1 MSDYTRVEQNGQLA
15 MCSSSS
21 EIVFPCRLDGFIH
34 KDTKVHIDETGLP
47 HMEFIGELKVS
58 YEESFCPKC
67 GRKMSCHEHPE
78 ITLDHIPFGLYP
90 TSITVKHTRFYCRK
104 CRESHQQNIPFKAN
118 DHRMTKDL
126 HLYIIRLLATG
137 IYTNKAIAQLANI
150 SENTVKAIDKKRL
163 YSIHT
168 IDGLGK
174 ELSKPRRQARYLG
187 IDEFL
192 LHEGRKYATHIS
204 DLETGEVLMV
214 AESKAKEVVYR
225 FIEHVG
231 EDWMKGVK
239 AIACDMN
246 ADFAAA
252 FKAKCPWINIVY
264 DFFHIRK
271 NLGDKLITPVRL
283 DEYRRLKGEGREE
296 EANAFKG
303 ARYILL
309 SNRETLQLRDKMSRE
324 DAPKANKS
332 SLFYFKKHTKK
343 ELNMEAWYDK
353 LIKENKLITTLDIVK
368 EELRSAYKL
377 TSRAEM
383 ARKMTYIIKVCY
395 ATGNKHFKW
404 FANLLISHI
413 CGIISHADIAISSGR
428 IEGLNNRIKT
438 LRRQGYGY
446 RDDEYFFLKI
456 MDISN
461 SKYARIPAY
470 HEFWY

>member
-1 MSDYTRVEQNGQLA
+1 
-15 MCSSSS
+15 MCTSSS
-21 EIVFPCRLDGFIH
+21 EIIFPCHLDGFIH
-34 KDTKVHIDETGLP
+34 KDTHVHIDETGLP

-58 YEESFCPKC
+58 YEKTFCPKC
-67 GRKMSCHEHPE
+67 RRKMSCHDHPE
-78 ITLDHIPFGLYP
+78 ITLDHIPFGSYP
-90 TSITVKHTRFYCRK
+90 TSITVKQTRFFCRK
-104 CRESHQQNIPFKAN
+104 CSKSHYQEIPFKAHN
-118 DHRMTKDL
+118 HRMTKDL
-126 HLYIIRLLATG
+126 YGHIIRLLAMGSLTL
-137 IYTNKAIAQLANI
+137 KSIAKLCSI
-150 SENTVKAIDKKRL
+150 SENTVKALDEKRL
-163 YSIHT
+163 TAIYT
-168 IDGLGK
+168 VDGLGK
-174 ELSKPRRQARYLG
+174 ELLKPRKQSRYLG

-192 LHEGRKYATHIS
+192 LHEGRRYATHIS
-204 DLETGEVLMV
+204 DLETGEVLWI
-214 AESKAKEVVYR
+214 AESKSKEVVYR

-231 EDWMKGVK
+231 AAWMKGVR

-246 ADFAAA
+246 ADFASA

-283 DEYRRLKGEGREE
+283 DEYKRLKKEGRDE
-296 EANAFKG
+296 EANDFKG

-309 SNRETLQLRDKMSRE
+309 SNRETLRLRDSASRE
-324 DAPKANKS
+324 EKTGGKES
-332 SLFYFKKHTKK
+332 GLFYFKARAKK
-343 ELNMEAWYDK
+343 ELNMEEWYNR
-353 LIKENKLITTLDIVK
+353 LIKENGLITAMDIVK
-368 EELRSAYKL
+368 EGLRSAYKL
-377 TSRAEM
+377 TSRTEM

-395 ATGNKHFKW
+395 AAGNKHFKW

-461 SKYARIPAY
+461 SEYARIPAY